1 MALFMAFARGRM
13 CPVYAG
19 DAPHVRQQ
27 DMPGA
32 RALASAAP
40 VSSVSYLSTTR
51 YRQSHRCKPIRWSIC
66 ETAMHETAMVEW
78 RGQNRRVAAGSAF
91 GCRVATKSVTLLNR
105 ARQPN
110 DNHRRGNAMALAG
123 TFRQYPL
130 PEVLELLES
139 GQRTGRLE
147 VRGTGRRAHIY
158 VLSGKWVR
166 GERMGLGLTLS
177 EQLIQ
182 AGLLTPEKLY
192 EALGITVNDT
202 LTLPDEQLLRMLF
215 SSQVVSL
222 DDVREWAASDAASMI
237 SYMLTWPDGEF
248 RFDDGIPVPA
258 GELTLPLPL
267 SHLLARAFPTRAPSD
282 VEPLSPEAVIAFA
295 DVEPSM
301 SQPVQV
307 SRDQW
312 RLLSEVNGRR
322 ALWEIAETLEAPEK
336 LLLQVAGELVANELA
351 VIVDRK
357 PQSAK

>member
-1 MALFMAFARGRM
+1 
-13 CPVYAG
+13 
-19 DAPHVRQQ
+19 
-27 DMPGA
+27 
-32 RALASAAP
+32 
-40 VSSVSYLSTTR
+40 
-51 YRQSHRCKPIRWSIC
+51 
-66 ETAMHETAMVEW
+66 
-78 RGQNRRVAAGSAF
+78 
-91 GCRVATKSVTLLNR
+91 
-105 ARQPN
+105 
-110 DNHRRGNAMALAG
+110 MALAG